1 MSEHAKTPRTD
12 EIESA
17 PLADAD
23 LENVSG
29 GGTSGSTVVRKDG
42 AGYSK
47 GKLS

>member
-1 MSEHAKTPRTD
+1 MSEQAKTQPKD

-23 LENVSG
+23 LENISG
-29 GGTSGSTVVRKDG
+29 GGTGSSTVVRKDG

-47 GKLS
+47 AKL

>member
-1 MSEHAKTPRTD
+1 MMPEKPKQN
-12 EIESA
+12 ELESA
-17 PLADAD
+17 EVSEAD

-29 GGTSGSTVVRKDG
+29 GGTGGSTVVRKDG

>member
-1 MSEHAKTPRTD
+1 MSEQAKTQPTD

-29 GGTSGSTVVRKDG
+29 GGDGSTSVVRKDG